1 MGIVLSNLPARGWLD
16 FEGLK
21 ARRPDLIM
29 ANITG
34 NRDGSVA
41 LDYTVNAAAGFPLVT
56 GPQSHAGPVNHV
68 MPVWDVVAGF
78 AAVTGILAAERQ
90 RRATGEGQFIQLAL
104 SDTAFS
110 PLSHLGPIAEVPVNG
125 DTRQRTGHPDHGTF
139 GTIGR
144 ARRRAKRGTIG

>member
-56 GPQSHAGPVNHV
+56 GRPSHAGPVNHV

-78 AAVTGILAAERQ
+78 ATVTGILAEERQ
-90 RRATGEGQFIQLAL
+90 PRATGEGQFIQLAL
-104 SDTAFS
+104 YDTAF
-110 PLSHLGPIAEVPVNG
+110 PTLSHLGYIAEVQVNSNE
-125 DTRQRTGHPDHGTF
+125 RPRTGTTVYVPF
-139 GTIGR
+139 GTDIPTHN
-144 ARRRAKRGTIG
+144 APPA

>member
-1 MGIVLSNLPARGWLD
+1 MTQPGPEMGIVLSNLPARGWLD

-56 GPQSHAGPVNHV
+56 GPQSPAGPVNHV
-68 MPVWDVVAGF
+68 LPVWAVLADRKGAGWGKG
-78 AAVTGILAAERQ
+78 V
-90 RRATGEGQFIQLAL
+90 
-104 SDTAFS
+104 S
-110 PLSHLGPIAEVPVNG
+110 VPG
-125 DTRQRTGHPDHGTF
+125 GSG
-139 GTIGR
+139 G
-144 ARRRAKRGTIG
+144 